1 MSKFKKRHAN
11 QIWWERL
18 NGIQPLGD
26 MAFDHV
32 ITWYIKNIISQQRL
46 QTWLEH
52 NENKIVPLL
61 YVMRFITCHLLYS
74 YMSFI
79 AQLSRKL

>member
-18 NGIQPLGD
+18 NDMQPLSP
-26 MAFDHV
+26 MNFDHV
-32 ITWYIKNIISQQRL
+32 ITCYIKNFISQLLQRL

-52 NENKIVPLL
+52 NENKMVTLL
-61 YVMRFITCHLLYS
+61 YVT
-74 YMSFI
+74 
-79 AQLSRKL
+79 